1 MNPSHDAVAAPLAA
15 PSILDRLLDKEP
27 DLSVDTP
34 RTRQM
39 QLRDALESLRRDL
52 EALLNTRRCPTTPP
66 ASLPRLKRSLL
77 SFGMGD
83 FIGANMVTKEQRQIF
98 ALSLEEAVRDGEPRF
113 RNLAV
118 TVLDPREA
126 GERMLRLR
134 IEAMVVLEDSAVPVL
149 FSSQINPATMRFSVA
164 GARHV

>member
-1 MNPSHDAVAAPLAA
+1 
-15 PSILDRLLDKEP
+15 
-27 DLSVDTP
+27 
-34 RTRQM
+34 
-39 QLRDALESLRRDL
+39 
-52 EALLNTRRCPTTPP
+52 
-66 ASLPRLKRSLL
+66 
-77 SFGMGD
+77 MGD

-164 GARHV
+164 EARHV